1 MVMIPGSFAHGELVQ
16 DVMVADGACCERCPG
31 ATAANTSHIAR
42 RRLLK
47 AAVFQPPP
55 AGSGQAE
62 STGHLPRAARKPP
75 PHRGAADRQA
85 WAHDVGT
92 DMAGMAPIRPDP
104 AEHLYRS
111 VTGQITDITPH
122 FVAIGDARGDQR
134 FILSADA
141 TAWRGAPV
149 EPSTLNPGDRVVIRL
164 RPPRHTVADRIWAD
178 IGRVTGTIVE
188 READRLLV
196 DEGATRPQRVV
207 VIPRQASGRIQV
219 KFPRLRPG
227 FLIDVIGLRGAGE
240 LQGLVPAAY
249 QPTYPVAQLQ
259 PPVLATGRFPDTI
272 AGSATWHDAVDEP
285 YGVLGVAYP
294 AVDPATGCAEDAAA
308 GLPHGPAPA
317 FRSLPY
323 LAIGSAL
330 AVRNQCTG
338 LSCDL
343 PVTGCA
349 PVARLFNDRCVTCRV
364 SPRGRVADLTM
375 ASYIA
380 LGGEL
385 EQGCF
390 FATIAIGV

>member
-1 MVMIPGSFAHGELVQ
+1 VL
-16 DVMVADGACCERCPG
+16 DVMVAGDACCERCPA

-47 AAVFQPPP
+47 TAVFQPE
-55 AGSGQAE
+55 Q
-62 STGHLPRAARKPP
+62 TGFSQPEFTGRPPRATRRPP
-75 PHRGAADRQA
+75 RRIVPGRPAVPQESGA
-85 WAHDVGT
+85 DVAGT
-92 DMAGMAPIRPDP
+92 APIKPDP
-104 AEHLYRS
+104 VRNLFRS
-111 VTGQITDITPH
+111 VTGQITDISPH
-122 FVAIGDARGDQR
+122 FIAIGDARGEQR
-134 FILSADA
+134 FTLTAEA

-149 EPSTLNPGDRVVIRL
+149 EPSALSPGDRAVIRL
-164 RPPRHTVADRIWAD
+164 RPPRHAVADRIWAD

-188 READRLLV
+188 RDADQLLV
-196 DEGATRPQRVV
+196 DEGTTRPRQVV
-207 VIPRQASGRIQV
+207 RIPRQASGRMQV
-219 KFPRLRPG
+219 RFPSLRPG
-227 FLIDVIGLRGAGE
+227 FLIDVIGIRRPGLLE
-240 LQGLVPAAY
+240 GLVPAAY
-249 QPTYPVAQLQ
+249 QPTYPVAHLQ
-259 PPVLATGRFPDTI
+259 PPVLPGGRFSDTI
-272 AGSATWHDAVDEP
+272 AGSATWHDVIGEP

-308 GLPHGPAPA
+308 GLVPGQAPA

-349 PVARLFNDRCVTCRV
+349 PIARLFNDRCVTCRM
-364 SPRGRVADLTM
+364 SPRGRVADLTI

-385 EQGCF
+385 ELGCF
-390 FATIAIGV
+390 FATIAIGL